1 MKPEFKALPD
11 WLSYLEQLHPKTIE
25 LGLDRVAKVKRAMQ
39 LDPVFPVITV
49 SGTNGKGST
58 CAMLEAILSD
68 AGFRVGCYTSPHLLR
83 YNERVRVGR
92 EEASDVDLCNAFAAV
107 EVARNDI
114 SLTYFE
120 FGTLAAVKHFIQQ
133 KVDVAIL
140 EVGLGGRLDA
150 VNVFDA
156 DCAIITSIDMD
167 HMDYLGDTR
176 EAIGLEKAGIVRAGK
191 PVICAEPDLPIVVE
205 ALIET
210 IGAKLYRIGRDFGFT
225 QLDTQWQFD
234 GPRGS
239 RHALPYPVLR
249 GKFQL
254 ANASASLTALDEL
267 KFRLPVTANNIRN
280 GLLDTRLM
288 GRFQVRPGRPAV
300 ILDVAHNPHA
310 ARALADNLQ
319 NMPCEGKTIAVFAM
333 LGDKDIAGVINAVK
347 AQINTWLL
355 ADIKEMRGT
364 TGQHLLQV
372 LRKEIDNVVAEEYE
386 SVGFAYRRACI
397 LASENDRIVV
407 FGSFH
412 SVADAL
418 RELHLT

>member
-1 MKPEFKALPD
+1 MKLEFETLPD

-25 LGLDRVAKVKRAMQ
+25 LGLERVEKVKREMQ
-39 LDPVFPVITV
+39 LEPGFPIITV

-92 EEASDVDLCNAFAAV
+92 EDASDAELCNAFAAV
-107 EVARNDI
+107 EQARNKI

-120 FGTLAAVKHFIQQ
+120 FGTLAAVRHFVQQ
-133 KVDVAIL
+133 EVDVAIL

-150 VNVFDA
+150 VNVFDS
-156 DCAIITSIDMD
+156 DCAIISSIDMD

-191 PVICAEPDLPIVVE
+191 PVICAEPDLPVVVE
-205 ALIET
+205 KFIGT
-210 IGAKLYRIGRDFGFT
+210 IGARLYQIGRDFGFT
-225 QLDTQWQFD
+225 QLDTQWRFD

-254 ANASASLTALDEL
+254 ANASACLTALDEL
-267 KFRLPVTANNIRN
+267 KSQLPVTVNNIRN
-280 GLLDTRLM
+280 GLLDTRLS
-288 GRFQVRPGRPAV
+288 GRFQVRPGRPV
-300 ILDVAHNPHA
+300 VVLDVAHNPHA
-310 ARALADNLQ
+310 AKALAVNLQ
-319 NMPCEGKTIAVFAM
+319 NMPCTGKTIAVFAM
-333 LGDKDIAGVINAVK
+333 LGDKDIVGVINEVK
-347 AQINTWLL
+347 AQVNTWLL
-355 ADIKEMRGT
+355 ADIKEMRGAT
-364 TGQHLLQV
+364 AQHLLQV
-372 LRKEIDNVVAEEYE
+372 IRKEIGDVVAEEYE
-386 SVGFAYRRACI
+386 SVGIAYRRACI
-397 LASENDRIVV
+397 LASENDRIII

-412 SVADAL
+412 TVADAL